1 VSDTGS
7 DTAANS
13 IAIVTER
20 SASLMKKHYG
30 SFGVIQLILKLCPRP
45 GEYCVNRV
53 SRAAKSG
60 RNDNVNFSKKGD
72 ISCKP

>member
-1 VSDTGS
+1 
-7 DTAANS
+7 
-13 IAIVTER
+13 
-20 SASLMKKHYG
+20 MKKHYG